1 MGKFYATLGISFL
14 VLLLIN
20 IIWLIFN
27 LILWSVD
34 GLQILLQ
41 GMNFVERV
49 YYSTLFKWII
59 LADLIWF
66 SFALVFAF
74 SRKYYKTGDSY
85 YLDYNPIADPKISVI
100 IPTYNEEQNVEHVVN
115 DYKKL
120 KFVNEVFVIDN
131 HSSDNTVEIAK
142 KVGAT
147 VIVKPINKGFADSCI
162 LGFEKSLKS
171 DSDII
176 VLTDCDRTFSAYDV
190 NKMVPYLDNCDMV
203 VGTRLI
209 QVLLERGNQNGMFN
223 TWGNFFIAKLIQ
235 LKYFSLLHMGVVS
248 LTDVGCAHRCIR
260 RESLEKML
268 VDIKNDYKKDFDKDG
283 WLFLPY
289 LNMRGIESG
298 LKIVEIPITFKK
310 RLGQSKSGA
319 QKKSKGFKIGLR
331 FIWFILKR

>member
-131 HSSDNTVEIAK
+131 HSSDNTVKLQK
-142 KVGAT
+142 K
-147 VIVKPINKGFADSCI
+147 
-162 LGFEKSLKS
+162 
-171 DSDII
+171 
-176 VLTDCDRTFSAYDV
+176 
-190 NKMVPYLDNCDMV
+190 
-203 VGTRLI
+203 
-209 QVLLERGNQNGMFN
+209 LERQ
-223 TWGNFFIAKLIQ
+223 
-235 LKYFSLLHMGVVS
+235 
-248 LTDVGCAHRCIR
+248 
-260 RESLEKML
+260 
-268 VDIKNDYKKDFDKDG
+268 
-283 WLFLPY
+283 
-289 LNMRGIESG
+289 
-298 LKIVEIPITFKK
+298 
-310 RLGQSKSGA
+310 
-319 QKKSKGFKIGLR
+319 
-331 FIWFILKR
+331 